1 MVLQTERL
9 FLRAWQQEDFAD
21 LAEMLQDPQVMYAY
35 EHDFSDADVQEWME
49 RQWRRY
55 REHGFG
61 LWAMVEKQ
69 SGEIVGQAGL
79 TIQQCE
85 GQDVLEIGY
94 HLKKKHWKKGY
105 AAEAAKGCMQ
115 YAFEILDAPAVYS
128 IIKSDNL
135 ASQRVAERMGMKK
148 QREFWAT
155 YYAGPMLHF
164 LYGRENPS
172 TQKEE
177 IER

>member
-94 HLKKKHWKKGY
+94 HLKKKQK
-105 AAEAAKGCMQ
+105 AACSMPSRFWMHRRFTASSR
-115 YAFEILDAPAVYS
+115 V
-128 IIKSDNL
+128 IIWLRRGWRS
-135 ASQRVAERMGMKK
+135 A
-148 QREFWAT
+148 WA
-155 YYAGPMLHF
+155 
-164 LYGRENPS
+164 
-172 TQKEE
+172 
-177 IER
+177 